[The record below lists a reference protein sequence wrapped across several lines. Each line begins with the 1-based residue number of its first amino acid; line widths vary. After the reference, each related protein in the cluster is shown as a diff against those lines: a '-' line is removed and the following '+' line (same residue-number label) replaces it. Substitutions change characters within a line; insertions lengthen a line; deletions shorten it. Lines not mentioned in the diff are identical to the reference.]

1 MKITSTRN
9 PNYMIPDYF
18 KNPVIRPYLKNVRD
32 WQGYIRFLGLPDRRD
47 NPDIIIDRLFVP
59 PLLTRR
65 YVSPDEN
72 PENWADEAE
81 TLVDALVED
90 SPLVLLGDPGIGKS
104 TFLNYVAWLLS
115 RPATNALLDRLG
127 WHLPLPMV
135 LRELPVQGVKDFDG
149 LLEAFL
155 SRKMSAPLLE
165 EDRRYLMQTL
175 EEGRAFLL
183 LDGID
188 ELGGREARENLR
200 SAVFDG
206 VSRYPACRW
215 LLTSRI
221 VGYEKVPFDREHDRP
236 DEGPF
241 PDESAGELHE
251 AFSRK
256 GSRKLRHMRR
266 ESGSGRVA
274 IRYIAP
280 FDDRRIA
287 AFARNWYVQREAA
300 TTRAEASANHL
311 VRAVHADGSIL
322 RLARVPNLLTMMA
335 LIHRIE
341 ATLPHGRALL
351 YERIA
356 EAYLESIDKFRGI
369 DASPHELPRKK
380 GWLARVAFEMQRRR
394 ISEGGSD
401 ETAILMD
408 ANTVKGWLSEE
419 MERSDTYPD
428 TPSAEEFLKIIG
440 RRSGLFLPRGEGR
453 YAFVHLS
460 FQEYFAAVALK
471 REVTRFRWA
480 KRNASR
486 LGFDRDMLASWAG
499 QSVWRETFAFLFELL
514 ASEEEDDWHADLLD
528 CVFGENF
535 SRLTGSGSDEVPL
548 ALGHLLARLVV
559 NSRSGLS
566 SRKRDNALTHCV
578 NTQLRMQS
586 HMFFA
591 NIFDTLLGSDAD
603 LNTTV
608 FKKIE
613 ARMKQTESRAL
624 NLSGTRI
631 SDLSP
636 ITNLTMLE
644 SLALMRMGVSDISPL
659 AGLAGLQSLD
669 LMGTGVSDISP
680 LAGLAGLQ
688 SLYLMGTGVSDISP
702 LAGLAGLQSLY
713 LMGTGVSDISPL
725 AGLAGLQSLDL
736 MGTGVSDISPLAGLA
751 GLQSLDLMGTGVSD
765 ISPLAG
771 LTGLQSLDLMGTGVS
786 DISPLAGLT
795 ELQSLDLRGTG
806 VSDISPL
813 AGLTELQSL
822 DLRGTG
828 VSDISPL
835 AGLTELQSLDLMET
849 GVSDIS
855 PLAGLTGLQSLDLMG
870 TGVSD
875 ISPLAGLTE
884 LQSLDLMETG
894 VSDISP
900 LAGLTGLQ
908 SLDLME
914 TGVSD
919 ISPLAGLTEL
929 QSLDLRGTGVSD
941 ISPLAG
947 LTELQS
953 LELSDTKVP
962 AGKVEDLRKCRPDI
976 HISYSGLRAER
987 SGTDGLGPFTS

>member
-1 MKITSTRN
+1 MKIGN

-47 NPDIIIDRLFVP
+47 NPDIIIDRLFVT

-65 YVSPDEN
+65 YVSPDES

-81 TLVDALVED
+81 TLVDALVKD

-115 RPATNALLDRLG
+115 RPATNALIERMG
-127 WHLPLPMV
+127 WRLPLPMV

-155 SRKMSAPLLE
+155 SREISAPLLE

-188 ELGGREARENLR
+188 ELGGREARGNLR

-221 VGYEKVPFDREHDRP
+221 VGYEEVPFDRGYDRS
-236 DEGPF
+236 DEGLF

-251 AFSRK
+251 ALSRK
-256 GSRKLRHMRR
+256 GSRKLHRIGR

-300 TTRAEASANHL
+300 AIRAAANANHL
-311 VRAVHADGSIL
+311 AQAVHADESIL

-356 EAYLESIDKFRGI
+356 EAYLESIDKFRGLSS
-369 DASPHELPRKK
+369 SPHDLPRKK

-408 ANTVKGWLSEE
+408 ADTVKGWLSEE

-428 TPSAEEFLKIIG
+428 TPSAEEFLKIVG

-460 FQEYFAAVALK
+460 FQEYFAAFALK
-471 REVTRFRWA
+471 REVTRLRWA
-480 KRNASR
+480 KGNVSR
-486 LGFDRDMLASWAG
+486 LGFDRETLADWAG

-514 ASEEEDDWHADLLD
+514 ASEEEDDWHADLLE

-535 SRLTGSGSDEVPL
+535 SRLKGSGSDEVPF

-559 NSRSGLS
+559 NSRSGLPS
-566 SRKRDNALTHCV
+566 EKIDYALAYCV
-578 NTQLRMQS
+578 NTQLRIS
-586 HMFFA
+586 AHTFSS
-591 NIFDTLLGSDAD
+591 NILGTLLGDDVD
-603 LNTTV
+603 LNTKV
-608 FKKIE
+608 FEKIE
-613 ARMKQTESRAL
+613 AQMKQTGLRAL
-624 NLSGTRI
+624 DLSGTRI
-631 SDLSP
+631 SDLSLSP
-636 ITNLTMLE
+636 LANFTELE
-644 SLALMRMGVSDISPL
+644 SLNLMETGVSDISPLANFTELESLNLMETGVSDISPLAGLAELESLDLWGTGVSDISPLAGLTGLRSLDLWGTGVSDISPLAGLTGLRSLDLGGTGVSDISPLAGLTGLRSLNLREKGVSDISPL
-659 AGLAGLQSLD
+659 AGLAGLQSLILGGTGVSD
-669 LMGTGVSDISP
+669 ISPLAGLAGLRSLYLWGTGVSDISP

-688 SLYLMGTGVSDISP
+688 SLNLMDTGVSDISP
-702 LAGLAGLQSLY
+702 LANLTELE
-713 LMGTGVSDISPL
+713 
-725 AGLAGLQSLDL
+725 SLDL
-736 MGTGVSDISPLAGLA
+736 MGTDVSDISALGNLTK
-751 GLQSLDLMGTGVSD
+751 LESLDLTN
-765 ISPLAG
+765 
-771 LTGLQSLDLMGTGVS
+771 TQ
-786 DISPLAGLT
+786 
-795 ELQSLDLRGTG
+795 
-806 VSDISPL
+806 
-813 AGLTELQSL
+813 
-822 DLRGTG
+822 
-828 VSDISPL
+828 
-835 AGLTELQSLDLMET
+835 
-849 GVSDIS
+849 
-855 PLAGLTGLQSLDLMG
+855 
-870 TGVSD
+870 
-875 ISPLAGLTE
+875 
-884 LQSLDLMETG
+884 
-894 VSDISP
+894 
-900 LAGLTGLQ
+900 
-908 SLDLME
+908 
-914 TGVSD
+914 
-919 ISPLAGLTEL
+919 
-929 QSLDLRGTGVSD
+929 
-941 ISPLAG
+941 
-947 LTELQS
+947 
-953 LELSDTKVP
+953 VP
-962 AGKVEDLRKCRPDI
+962 VGKVEDLRKCRPGI
-976 HISYSGLRAER
+976 HIIFG
-987 SGTDGLGPFTS
+987 G